1 VSPTHGAAPA
11 AGTLVVVENH
21 GWSGPASD
29 VVIDGFD
36 VFTVPDER
44 AWPTAADW
52 DAGSAN
58 GVTATGDR
66 VTVRNCWIRNVN
78 YGIAVTGQGSRV
90 EHNAVDGF
98 CGDGLRGLGDDEVF
112 EYNLVKNA
120 RDVNDDHRDGF
131 QSWSVGPGG
140 VGTGVVR
147 NVTLRGNVIIGHEP
161 GVRFAGTLQGIGCFD
176 GAYDGWVVENN
187 VVLTDHWHGISFYGA
202 RNLRVVNNTV
212 LDLNAVDPGPPWIL
226 VTAHKDGTPSR
237 DALVRNNLASEI
249 QVSGEAVVADGNLLL
264 PADPSGYFVDLA
276 RLDVRLAAGSPAVDG
291 GIAGQAPAADADGV
305 ARPQGAGVDVGAYE
319 LAPGVPR
326 PPGGGAGP
334 GRPPPSGGAG
344 TLPAPPSGCGHPS
357 GAAAL
362 GLAALLGLA
371 RRPRRAGRRA
381 AQGRRTVAWG
391 PWTSLGDGILPPAP
405 TRLPPDRP
413 GGVRPA
419 AGPGVAP
426 SGPSTR

>member
-1 VSPTHGAAPA
+1 MSCSAVS
-11 AGTLVVVENH
+11 
-21 GWSGPASD
+21 
-29 VVIDGFD
+29 
-36 VFTVPDER
+36 
-44 AWPTAADW
+44 
-52 DAGSAN
+52 
-58 GVTATGDR
+58 
-66 VTVRNCWIRNVN
+66 WI
-78 YGIAVTGQGSRV
+78 
-90 EHNAVDGF
+90 
-98 CGDGLRGLGDDEVF
+98 
-112 EYNLVKNA
+112 
-120 RDVNDDHRDGF
+120 F

-176 GAYDGWVVENN
+176 GAFDGWVVENN

-202 RNLRVVNNTV
+202 RNLRIVNNTV

-291 GIAGQAPAADADGV
+291 GIAGQAPSADAAGV

-319 LAPGVPR
+319 LAPGVQR

-371 RRPRRAGRRA
+371 RRPRRAGRETPGARRSYC
-381 AQGRRTVAWG
+381 GRR
-391 PWTSLGDGILPPAP
+391 PWCREPREPLRHRRRSPRERTDS
-405 TRLPPDRP
+405 R
-413 GGVRPA
+413 
-419 AGPGVAP
+419 
-426 SGPSTR
+426 